1 MVVRSTVFPSSL
13 SACALPYFVQER
25 VVFIPPPS
33 PSHLHSVHT
42 VLVPHDPAAEEARI
56 RFMNRRVKRGV
67 RFMDVEEEEEVKEE
81 KEVNEEEETTTRRMK
96 DEFPEQPQ
104 FDYRDV
110 IGLVGSRTAEGS
122 GCVWQV

>member
-25 VVFIPPPS
+25 VVFIPSPS

-67 RFMDVEEEEEVKEE
+67 RFMDVEEEEV
-81 KEVNEEEETTTRRMK
+81 EEEETTTRRMT
-96 DEFPEQPQ
+96 DEFTEQTQ

>member
-1 MVVRSTVFPSSL
+1 MLRVVVRSTVFPSSL

-56 RFMNRRVKRGV
+56 RFMNRRVKRVV
-67 RFMDVEEEEEVKEE
+67 RFMDVEEEEV
-81 KEVNEEEETTTRRMK
+81 EEEETTTRRMT
-96 DEFPEQPQ
+96 DEFTEQTQ

>member
-25 VVFIPPPS
+25 VVFIPSPS

-67 RFMDVEEEEEVKEE
+67 RFMDVEEEEEV
-81 KEVNEEEETTTRRMK
+81 NEEEETTTRRMK
-96 DEFPEQPQ
+96 DDFPEQTQ

>member
-1 MVVRSTVFPSSL
+1 MLRVVVRSTVFPSSL

-56 RFMNRRVKRGV
+56 RFMNRRVKRVV
-67 RFMDVEEEEEVKEE
+67 RFMDVEEEEV
-81 KEVNEEEETTTRRMK
+81 EEEETTTRRMK
-96 DEFPEQPQ
+96 DEFPEQTQ

>member
-1 MVVRSTVFPSSL
+1 MLRVVVRSTVFPSSL

-25 VVFIPPPS
+25 IVFIPPPS

-67 RFMDVEEEEEVKEE
+67 RFMDVEEEEV
-81 KEVNEEEETTTRRMK
+81 EEEETTTRRMT
-96 DEFPEQPQ
+96 DEFTEQTQ

-122 GCVWQV
+122 GCVWQL

>member
-1 MVVRSTVFPSSL
+1 MLRVVVRSTVFPSSL

-67 RFMDVEEEEEVKEE
+67 RVMDVEEEEV
-81 KEVNEEEETTTRRMK
+81 EEEETTTRRMT
-96 DEFPEQPQ
+96 DEFTEQTQ

>member
-1 MVVRSTVFPSSL
+1 MLRVVVRSTVFPSSL

-67 RFMDVEEEEEVKEE
+67 RFMDVEEEEV
-81 KEVNEEEETTTRRMK
+81 EEEETTTRRMT
-96 DEFPEQPQ
+96 DEFTEQTQ

>member
-67 RFMDVEEEEEVKEE
+67 RFMDVEEEEV
-81 KEVNEEEETTTRRMK
+81 EEEETTTRRMT
-96 DEFPEQPQ
+96 DEFTEQTQ

-122 GCVWQV
+122 GCVWQL

>member
-1 MVVRSTVFPSSL
+1 MLRVVVRSTVFPSSL

-67 RFMDVEEEEEVKEE
+67 RFMDVEEEEV
-81 KEVNEEEETTTRRMK
+81 EEEETTTRRMT
-96 DEFPEQPQ
+96 DEFTEQTQ

-122 GCVWQV
+122 GCVWQL

>member
-1 MVVRSTVFPSSL
+1 MVVRSTVFPSAL

-25 VVFIPPPS
+25 VVFIPSPS

-67 RFMDVEEEEEVKEE
+67 RFMDVEEEEEV
-81 KEVNEEEETTTRRMK
+81 NEEEETTTRRMK
-96 DEFPEQPQ
+96 DDFPEQTQ

-122 GCVWQV
+122 ECV